1 MKTLFPQRRNKTPQ
15 SFLLTGI
22 FSFPNKVSRG
32 LRANPLQVIL
42 FAFSIINIF
51 YRHFVFQIHRFPH
64 HPNVCVYFVSFKKVL
79 WSCSISTK
87 WNIFIVLLKLIFYV
101 TCMHNQWFL
110 SEFTNWTHNTKIS
123 FERFLIPLKFLNISC
138 SLTFIVLPT
147 TPFLEDLHVQVI
159 SYNLKSWSRWCVL
172 SGSFTLL
179 VSMVPYFSTE

>member
-87 WNIFIVLLKLIFYV
+87 WNIFLVLLKLIFYV

-123 FERFLIPLKFLNISC
+123 FWTFSHPIKIPKYLLQLNLHCIAYY
-138 SLTFIVLPT
+138 
-147 TPFLEDLHVQVI
+147 PFL
-159 SYNLKSWSRWCVL
+159 RR
-172 SGSFTLL
+172 FTCSSNFLQL
-179 VSMVPYFSTE
+179 EIMK